1 MDKNYLVAAAVA
13 LAMAGCAT
21 SRVGPRS
28 AELLEGD
35 LRLLTHPPKCEVGV
49 YVDDD
54 KYILIDQEPVH
65 VRGCATART
74 VVWKVDG
81 SYKFA
86 AAGIKLKTPTTSPPG
101 PICTRSSSGK
111 QYSCTFSEG
120 AADPAGV
127 RFPYTITLTRNDG
140 SAFGSLDPMMINY

>member
-1 MDKNYLVAAAVA
+1 MDRNYLVAAAVA

-65 VRGCATART
+65 VRGCATARDDPPPRNVMAALGGHPGNDQT
-74 VVWKVDG
+74 LH
-81 SYKFA
+81 FA
-86 AAGIKLKTPTTSPPG
+86 S
-101 PICTRSSSGK
+101 
-111 QYSCTFSEG
+111 
-120 AADPAGV
+120 
-127 RFPYTITLTRNDG
+127 
-140 SAFGSLDPMMINY
+140 